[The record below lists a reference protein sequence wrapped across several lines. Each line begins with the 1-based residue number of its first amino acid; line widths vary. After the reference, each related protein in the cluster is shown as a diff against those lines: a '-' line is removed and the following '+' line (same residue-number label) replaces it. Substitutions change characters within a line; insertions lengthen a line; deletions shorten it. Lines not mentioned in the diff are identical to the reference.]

1 MKVIFGLG
9 NSEKKYERT
18 RHNVGFI
25 TADYFAEVNNLKF
38 KDSSKFNAQI
48 AEFTSANSEKV
59 LLFKPTTMMNLSGDS
74 VRQLR
79 DFYKFESRDVLV
91 ICDDLDREFGECR
104 VRTSGGHGGQNG
116 LRSIIN
122 VLGEDFYRLR
132 IGIANELR
140 DNIDSADFV
149 LSRFSKKEVETT
161 KNNADKL
168 TSVIDNFIDNKLEAT
183 SFQL

>member
-1 MKVIFGLG
+1 MKIIFGLG
-9 NSEKKYERT
+9 NSKKQYDKT

-25 TADYFAEVNNLKF
+25 AADYFADTNNLKF
-38 KDSSKFNAQI
+38 KDSSKFNAYI
-48 AEFTSANSEKV
+48 TEFTSVDGEKIMIV
-59 LLFKPTTMMNLSGDS
+59 KPTTMMNLSGDS

-91 ICDDLDREFGECR
+91 ICDDLDRDFGECR

-122 VLGEDFYRLR
+122 ILGEDFYRLR

-140 DNIDSADFV
+140 GNIDSADFV
-149 LSRFSKKEVETT
+149 LSRFSKTELETI

>member
-1 MKVIFGLG
+1 M
-9 NSEKKYERT
+9 
-18 RHNVGFI
+18 
-25 TADYFAEVNNLKF
+25 
-38 KDSSKFNAQI
+38 
-48 AEFTSANSEKV
+48 
-59 LLFKPTTMMNLSGDS
+59 
-74 VRQLR
+74 
-79 DFYKFESRDVLV
+79 
-91 ICDDLDREFGECR
+91 
-104 VRTSGGHGGQNG
+104 RTSGGHGGQNG

-149 LSRFSKKEVETT
+149 LSRFSKKELETT